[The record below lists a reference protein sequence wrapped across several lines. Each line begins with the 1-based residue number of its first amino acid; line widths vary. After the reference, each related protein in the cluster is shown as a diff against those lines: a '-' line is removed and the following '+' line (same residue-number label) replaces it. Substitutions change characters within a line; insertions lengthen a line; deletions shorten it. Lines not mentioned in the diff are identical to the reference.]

1 MRFPFSLLGLTAQ
14 ILFQSP
20 HQDTTS
26 IMASKSEFSFK
37 QGADIFTP
45 KDLVEL
51 ARPGPGI
58 ANLPGDLALI
68 SYSKYSFQE
77 KK

>member
-1 MRFPFSLLGLTAQ
+1 MAT
-14 ILFQSP
+14 QS
-20 HQDTTS
+20 
-26 IMASKSEFSFK
+26 AFSFK
-37 QGADIFTP
+37 QGADVFTP

-51 ARPGPGI
+51 ARPGTGI
-58 ANLPGDLALI
+58 ANNAGDLALI